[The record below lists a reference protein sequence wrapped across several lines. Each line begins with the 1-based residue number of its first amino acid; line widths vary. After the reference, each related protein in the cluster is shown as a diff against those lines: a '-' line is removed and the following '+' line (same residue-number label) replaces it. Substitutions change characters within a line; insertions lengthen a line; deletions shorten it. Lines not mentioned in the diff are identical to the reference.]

1 MKNPNNVISFPP
13 KTKSLNLHK
22 ITLQF
27 QEKDIETKF
36 KKEFY
41 SKSIQPFRLSFII
54 VILLYAAFGFLDYTT
69 SEHFYKA
76 FFIVR
81 YYIVLPIILSVLL
94 FSFHRY
100 FAKIWQVL
108 LSICFVIGGS
118 GIIYM
123 LLMNPN
129 SIFYYGGIFL
139 ILLAGYFFIK
149 LRFLAAAISG
159 ILLLLIYNIGAIAFQ
174 IHFDNQYQ
182 YLLITN
188 AFYIS
193 ANIISMLA
201 LYNIEFLERK
211 EFYQKI
217 LLSQSQDEIA
227 KINESLEAKVKER
240 TDQLDKRNISLTN
253 EINTRKRIE
262 ENLIIAK
269 EKAEESDRL
278 KTAFLHNISHE
289 IRTPMNGIIGFTN
302 LLLKPGFNREEY
314 HNFVEIIQMSSDRMI
329 NTVDSIMDISM
340 IESKQ
345 VKVSISKTKI
355 KEQIESIYTHY
366 KPEANKKGIGL
377 ILNESYLAI
386 DAVINTD
393 SEKVY
398 SIITNLVKNAIKYS
412 HEGVI
417 EFGFNKKGKNLEFCI
432 KDSGIGIPENRLE
445 AIFDRFVQA
454 DIEDKH
460 VYEGCGLGL
469 SISKAYIEML
479 GGEIWVKST
488 EGAGSQ
494 FYFTIPYDVT
504 KIEITNDKLIEP
516 DQNPEVQIKNLKILI
531 AEDEPIVNEY
541 LKIILEKI
549 SSTILYAKTGIE
561 TVDMYK
567 ENPDIDLIIMDIKMP
582 GINGYEATRQIR
594 KYNQNVTIIAQTA
607 YVLDGNREKAIEAG
621 CDDYIRKPFNKHK
634 LMEMITKHMSKK

>member
-1 MKNPNNVISFPP
+1 MKKPNIVISSPHD
-13 KTKSLNLHK
+13 TTNLNLHR

-27 QEKDIETKF
+27 QEKDIENKF
-36 KKEFY
+36 KEEFFI
-41 SKSIQPFRLSFII
+41 KSIQPFRLSFII
-54 VILLYAAFGFLDYTT
+54 VILLYAAFGFFDFTA
-69 SEHFYKA
+69 SEQFYKA

-81 YYIVLPIILSVLL
+81 YYIVLPILLSVLL

-123 LLMNPN
+123 LLMNPDN
-129 SIFYYGGIFL
+129 IYYYGGIFL
-139 ILLAGYFFIK
+139 ILMAGYFFIK
-149 LRFLAAAISG
+149 LRFLAAVISG
-159 ILLLLIYNIGAIAFQ
+159 ILLLLLYNIGATIFQ
-174 IHFDNQYQ
+174 NHFNSQNE

-211 EFYQKI
+211 DFYQKI
-217 LLSQSQDEIA
+217 LLSQSQDEIT

-240 TDQLDKRNISLTN
+240 TNQLDKRNIILTN
-253 EINTRKRIE
+253 EITNRKEIE
-262 ENLIIAK
+262 KNLIIAK

-302 LLLKPGFNREEY
+302 LLLEPNLDGEKR
-314 HNFVEIIQMSSDRMI
+314 HKFVEIIQKSSDRML

-340 IESKQ
+340 IESNQMKI
-345 VKVSISKTKI
+345 SISKTNI
-355 KEQIESIYTHY
+355 QEQLESIYAYY
-366 KPEANKKGIGL
+366 KPEANNKGIEL
-377 ILNESYLAI
+377 ILNESYLTN

-393 SEKVY
+393 SEKVNT
-398 SIITNLVKNAIKYS
+398 IITNLVKNAINYT

-432 KDSGIGIPENRLE
+432 KDSGIGIPENRLD

-488 EGAGSQ
+488 EGVGSQ
-494 FYFTIPYDVT
+494 FYFTIPHDVT
-504 KIEITNDKLIEP
+504 NIKITNNKLTEP

-541 LKIILEKI
+541 LKILLENI
-549 SSTILYAKTGIE
+549 SSTILYTKTGIE
-561 TVDMYK
+561 TVDMCK

-582 GINGYEATRQIR
+582 GMNGYEATRQIR
-594 KYNQNVTIIAQTA
+594 KFNKNVAIIAQTA
-607 YVLDGNREKAIEAG
+607 YALTGDREKAIEAG
-621 CDDYIRKPFNKHK
+621 CDEYIAKPFDKNK
-634 LMEMITKHMSKK
+634 LMGVITKHMSQK

>member
-1 MKNPNNVISFPP
+1 MKKPNIVISSPHQANNI
-13 KTKSLNLHK
+13 KLHK
-22 ITLQF
+22 ITLKF
-27 QEKDIETKF
+27 QEKDIENKF
-36 KKEFY
+36 KEEFFI
-41 SKSIQPFRLSFII
+41 KSIQPFRLSFII

-81 YYIVLPIILSVLL
+81 YYIVLPILLSVLL
-94 FSFHRY
+94 FSFHWY
-100 FAKIWQVL
+100 FAKIWQTL

-129 SIFYYGGIFL
+129 NIYYYGGVFL
-139 ILLAGYFFIK
+139 ILMAGYFFIK
-149 LRFLAAAISG
+149 LRFLAAIISG
-159 ILLLLIYNIGAIAFQ
+159 VLLLIIYNVGAIIFQ
-174 IHFDNQYQ
+174 IHFNNQYE

-193 ANIISMLA
+193 ANIICMLA

-211 EFYQKI
+211 DFYQKI

-240 TDQLDKRNISLTN
+240 TDQLDKHNISLTN
-253 EINTRKRIE
+253 EITNRKQIE
-262 ENLIIAK
+262 KNLIIAK

-302 LLLKPGFNREEY
+302 LLLEPNLDGEER
-314 HNFVEIIQMSSDRMI
+314 HDFVEIIQMSSDRML
-329 NTVDSIMDISM
+329 NTVDSILDISM

-355 KEQIESIYTHY
+355 KEQVESIYAYY
-366 KPEANKKGIGL
+366 KPEADKKGIEL
-377 ILNESYLAI
+377 ILNESYLTNN
-386 DAVINTD
+386 AVINTD

-398 SIITNLVKNAIKYS
+398 SIITNLVKNAIKYT

-417 EFGFNKKGKNLEFCI
+417 EFGFNKKGKNLEFYV
-432 KDSGIGIPENRLE
+432 KDSGIGIPRDRQA

-454 DIEDKH
+454 DIEDTR

-469 SISKAYIEML
+469 SISKAYTKML
-479 GGEIWVKST
+479 GGEIWVEST
-488 EGAGSQ
+488 EGVGSQ

-504 KIEITNDKLIEP
+504 NVEITNNKLIEP
-516 DQNPEVQIKNLKILI
+516 DQNPEIQIRNLKILI
-531 AEDEPIVNEY
+531 AEDEKIVSEY
-541 LKIILEKI
+541 LKILLKNI
-549 SSTILYAKTGIE
+549 SNTILHTKNGIE
-561 TVDMYK
+561 TVDICK
-567 ENPDIDLIIMDIKMP
+567 ENPDIDLILMDIKMP
-582 GINGYEATRQIR
+582 GMNGYEATRQIR
-594 KYNQNVTIIAQTA
+594 KFNKNVTIIAQTA
-607 YVLDGNREKAIEAG
+607 YALTGDCEISIEAG
-621 CDDYIRKPFNKHK
+621 CDDYITKPIDKTK
-634 LMEMITKHMSKK
+634 LMGMITKHMSKK